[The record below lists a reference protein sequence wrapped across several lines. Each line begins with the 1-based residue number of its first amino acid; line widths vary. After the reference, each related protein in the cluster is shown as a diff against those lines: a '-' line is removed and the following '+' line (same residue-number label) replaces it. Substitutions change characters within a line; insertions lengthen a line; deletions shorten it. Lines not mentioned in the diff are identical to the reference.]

1 MTLETAAIAIS
12 GKTQLVGLL
21 GWPVAHSLSPV
32 MHNAAAAQLGLD
44 LAYVPLPTPP
54 DKVAQAVRGLVALGF
69 RGANVTVPHKEAI
82 IPLLDQVDEAAAAI
96 GAVNTIV
103 VEHQPPA
110 VSRRRPP
117 ASPSPPPSSYA
128 ATYGHN
134 TDWSGFM
141 AELQALA
148 LDVSDRDT
156 LLLGAGGSARA
167 VAYGLASAG
176 SRVHLFA
183 RRLEQARQVVS
194 SLADHCPA
202 GSLMANDWAALG
214 DSRALF
220 ASTVL
225 VVNTTPVGMAPN
237 LDASPWPEM
246 LPFPEEAFVY
256 DLVYNPA
263 ETRFMQQAR
272 AAGRQTSNGLGM
284 LLRQGALAFQ
294 LWTGLEPDLQVMAKA
309 LGAL

>member
-1 MTLETAAIAIS
+1 MTLEIGAVTIG

-21 GWPVAHSLSPV
+21 GWPVAHSLSPA

-44 LAYVPLPTPP
+44 LAYVPLPAAP
-54 DKVAQAVRGLVALGF
+54 DQLAQAVRGLVALGF

-103 VEHQPPA
+103 VKHQPPA
-110 VSRRRPP
+110 AGGQRPLTSQSSPCTRFP
-117 ASPSPPPSSYA
+117 ATS
-128 ATYGHN
+128 GHN
-134 TDWSGFM
+134 TDWSGFV
-141 AELQALA
+141 ADLQALG
-148 LDVSDRDT
+148 LDVAGQDT
-156 LLLGAGGSARA
+156 LILGAGGSARA

-183 RRLEQARQVVS
+183 RRPEQAGQVVS
-194 SLADHCPA
+194 NLADHCPA
-202 GSLMANDWAALG
+202 GSLAAHDWAALG
-214 DSRALF
+214 DSQALC
-220 ASTVL
+220 ATAVL

-237 LDASPWPEM
+237 VDASPWPDS
-246 LPFPEEAFVY
+246 LPFPEKAFIY

-263 ETRFMQQAR
+263 ETRLLQQAR

-284 LLRQGALAFQ
+284 LLRQGALAFR
-294 LWTGLEPDLQVMAKA
+294 LWTGLEPDLQVMARA
-309 LGAL
+309 LGAA